1 MPRRC
6 AAFLFLRSLYTSRFV
21 WYNGKNF
28 SYKSGRM
35 DSQLR
40 EKTEYALGLIAEGQE
55 AGVDLLY
62 RCMGRT
68 MLFVARGVLHDEAT
82 AEDAVQESFLK
93 IVQNIGKYRRGTNGY
108 AWVCRIV
115 RNTALNCARS
125 ARGRDW
131 QEPGEFDSAAEC
143 GFEEKT
149 ENVLLVEQLMA
160 ELTAEERDLVYM
172 KYFLDMTVREIGK
185 AKHKSKSYVSKAILR
200 AERSMKEKLDK
211 AWTN

>member
-62 RCMGRT
+62 RWMGRT

-149 ENVLLVEQLMA
+149 ENGLLVEQLMA